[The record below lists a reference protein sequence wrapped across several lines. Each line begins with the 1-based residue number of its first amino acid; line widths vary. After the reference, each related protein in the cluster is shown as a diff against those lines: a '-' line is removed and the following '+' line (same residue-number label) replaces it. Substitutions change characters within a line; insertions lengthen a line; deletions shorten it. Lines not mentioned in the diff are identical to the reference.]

1 MVAVSTSI
9 NKLHYLLMLVAGAL
23 SVFAFAPFKL
33 SPLAWITPIALFYA
47 LTKAQSKKQHIL
59 LGWFFAI
66 GLFGAGASWPFYSI
80 YYFAHAPLAVA
91 LAIAASFSIGVAFL
105 TGGLFGWIVSF
116 YTNTPLLSR
125 LLLFYPAAW
134 VLVEW
139 YRSWFLTGF
148 PWLYLGNTQI
158 DSILSGIAPITG
170 VLGVSLICLLIAG
183 AILSFFLG
191 NSVQRTVEVNSGEAN
206 TKFVNHLAITE
217 EKFGSSARIIA
228 ATILVIITIGSFALS
243 TINWT
248 QKTAEPLTVSV
259 LQSNISQYEKLDP
272 ENLHKMINIYRD
284 MTHKSRNS
292 DLIVWPETG
301 LFDFFNNHMDSLI
314 NPLQKTLKNSDR
326 TIMLGGFYINE
337 TGGVE
342 NSVLALSHDNR
353 EIYSKRHLVPFGEA
367 IPFVKYL
374 GFLGDWIPKSSLVA
388 GQNNGMLTVAGQKA
402 QMSICYEDA
411 FGAETIESLPEATML
426 INLTHDGW
434 FTGSLEPAQHM
445 QIARMRSL
453 ETGRYM
459 VRSTTTGPA
468 GIINEKGQLIATAP
482 PYTKA
487 IITGKVQRFT
497 GATPFVRWGNWLI
510 VSLLSSILIVGFFW
524 NRRALGK

>member
-1 MVAVSTSI
+1 
-9 NKLHYLLMLVAGAL
+9 
-23 SVFAFAPFKL
+23 
-33 SPLAWITPIALFYA
+33 
-47 LTKAQSKKQHIL
+47 
-59 LGWFFAI
+59 
-66 GLFGAGASWPFYSI
+66 
-80 YYFAHAPLAVA
+80 
-91 LAIAASFSIGVAFL
+91 
-105 TGGLFGWIVSF
+105 
-116 YTNTPLLSR
+116 
-125 LLLFYPAAW
+125 
-134 VLVEW
+134 
-139 YRSWFLTGF
+139 
-148 PWLYLGNTQI
+148 
-158 DSILSGIAPITG
+158 
-170 VLGVSLICLLIAG
+170 
-183 AILSFFLG
+183 
-191 NSVQRTVEVNSGEAN
+191 
-206 TKFVNHLAITE
+206 
-217 EKFGSSARIIA
+217 
-228 ATILVIITIGSFALS
+228 
-243 TINWT
+243 
-248 QKTAEPLTVSV
+248 
-259 LQSNISQYEKLDP
+259 
-272 ENLHKMINIYRD
+272 
-284 MTHKSRNS
+284 
-292 DLIVWPETG
+292 
-301 LFDFFNNHMDSLI
+301 MDSLI

>member
-1 MVAVSTSI
+1 MAYVSPSI
-9 NKLHYLLMLVAGAL
+9 HKFHYLLVFIAGAL

-33 SPLAWITPIALFYA
+33 SPFAWLMPIVLFYA
-47 LTKAQSKKQHIL
+47 LSKAQTKKQHFL
-59 LGWFFAI
+59 LGWLFAI

-91 LAIAASFSIGVAFL
+91 LGIAAAFSIGVAFL

-116 YTNTPLLSR
+116 YKNTPLIFR
-125 LLLFYPAAW
+125 LLMFYPAAW
-134 VLVEW
+134 VLIEW

-158 DSILSGIAPITG
+158 DSILSSIAPISG
-170 VLGVSLICLLIAG
+170 VLGVSFICLIIAG

-191 NSVQRTVEVNSGEAN
+191 NSVRRTVKVNSD
-206 TKFVNHLAITE
+206 KVDSKLVSHLAITE

-228 ATILVIITIGSFALS
+228 ALIVVIITVGSFVLS
-243 TINWT
+243 TIDWT
-248 QKTAEPLTVSV
+248 QKVDKPLTVSV

-272 ENLHKMINIYRD
+272 ENLNKMIDVYRA
-284 MTHKSRNS
+284 MTYKSRNS

-301 LFDFFNNHMDSLI
+301 LFDFFNKHIDSLI
-314 NPLQKTLKNSDR
+314 APLQKTLKNTNR
-326 TIMLGGFYINE
+326 TIMLGGFYVNE
-337 TGGVE
+337 RGGVE

-353 EIYSKRHLVPFGEA
+353 EIYSKRHLVPFGES

-388 GQNNGMLTVAGQKA
+388 GKNNGMLTVAGQKA

-411 FGAETIESLPEATML
+411 FGVETIASLPEASML
-426 INLTHDGW
+426 VNLTHDGW
-434 FTGSLEPAQHM
+434 FTGSLQPAQHM

-459 VRSTTTGPA
+459 VRATTTGPA
-468 GIINEKGQLIATAP
+468 GIIDEKGQLIATAT

-487 IITGKVQRFT
+487 IITHKVQRFS
-497 GATPFVRWGNWLI
+497 GATPYVRWGNGLI
-510 VSLLSSILIVGFFW
+510 VGLLLFIMIVGFFW
-524 NRRALGK
+524 DKRIRSM

>member
-1 MVAVSTSI
+1 MTEVTRPL
-9 NKLHYLLMLVAGAL
+9 NKLLYFLVLFSGAL

-33 SPLAWITPIALFYA
+33 YFLAWVTPIGLFYA

-59 LGWFFAI
+59 LGWFFAM

-91 LAIAASFSIGVAFL
+91 LGIAALFSIGVAFL

-116 YTNTPLLSR
+116 YKDTPLLSR

-158 DSILSGIAPITG
+158 DSILSAVAPITG
-170 VLGVSLICLLIAG
+170 VLGVSLVCLVIAG
-183 AILSFFLG
+183 AILSFLLG
-191 NSVQRTVEVNSGEAN
+191 NSVHRTVTVNSNEVNN
-206 TKFVNHLAITE
+206 YLVNHQAVTE
-217 EKFGSSARIIA
+217 EKYGSSARIIA
-228 ATILVIITIGSFALS
+228 ALILVLITLASFSL
-243 TINWT
+243 TRVDWT
-248 QKTAEPLTVSV
+248 QTTGKPLTVSV
-259 LQSNISQYEKLDP
+259 LQSNISQHEKLDP
-272 ENLHKMINIYRD
+272 ANLNKMINIYQD
-284 MTHKSRNS
+284 MTHKSRKS

-301 LFDFFNNHMDSLI
+301 LFDFFNNHMSSLI
-314 NPLQKTLKNSDR
+314 TPLQKTLKNTDR
-326 TIMLGGFYINE
+326 TIMLGGFYVNE
-337 TGGVE
+337 HGGVE
-342 NSVLALSHDNR
+342 NSVLALSGDNR

-367 IPFVKYL
+367 IPFIKYL
-374 GFLGDWIPKSSLVA
+374 KFLGDWIPKSNLVA
-388 GQNNGMLTVAGQKA
+388 GDNEGTLIVAGQKV

-411 FGAETIESLPEATML
+411 FGAETIESLPEATL
-426 INLTHDGW
+426 LVNVTHDGW

-453 ETGRYM
+453 ETGRFM
-459 VRSTTTGPA
+459 VRATTTGPA
-468 GIINEKGQLIATAP
+468 GIINEKGKLIATAA

-487 IITGKVQRFT
+487 IITNKVQRFT
-497 GATPFVRWGNWLI
+497 GATPYVRWGNWLI
-510 VSLLSSILIVGFFW
+510 VGLLLSILIVGFFW
-524 NRRALGK
+524 IKRTPNK

>member
-1 MVAVSTSI
+1 MLDVSPAM
-9 NKLHYLLMLVAGAL
+9 NKFHYLVVLVAGAL
-23 SVFAFAPFKL
+23 SVFAFAPFNV
-33 SPLAWITPIALFYA
+33 SPLAWLMPIALFYA
-47 LTKAQSKKQHIL
+47 LIQAHSKKQHIL

-91 LAIAASFSIGVAFL
+91 LAIAAVFSIGVAFL

-116 YTNTPLLSR
+116 YKGAPLLSR

-158 DSILSGIAPITG
+158 DSLLSSIAPITG
-170 VLGVSLICLLIAG
+170 VLGVSLVCLLIAG

-191 NSVQRTVEVNSGEAN
+191 NSVQRRDKVNSAEVNTTLVSHYVTREE
-206 TKFVNHLAITE
+206 TFVT
-217 EKFGSSARIIA
+217 SARIISA
-228 ATILVIITIGSFALS
+228 SVVVLITLGSFALT
-243 TINWT
+243 TIDWT
-248 QKTAEPLTVSV
+248 QKIAKPLTVSV
-259 LQSNISQYEKLDP
+259 LQSNISQHEKLDP
-272 ENLHKMINIYRD
+272 ANLNKMIKIYKD
-284 MTHKSRNS
+284 MTHKSSNS

-314 NPLQKTLKNSDR
+314 APLQKTLKNTDR
-326 TIMLGGFYINE
+326 TIMLGGFYVNE
-337 TGGVE
+337 GGGVE

-374 GFLGDWIPKSSLVA
+374 GFLGEWIPKSSLVP
-388 GQNNGMLTVAGQKA
+388 GENDGTLLVAGQKA

-411 FGAETIESLPEATML
+411 FGAETITSLPEATML
-426 INLTHDGW
+426 VNVTHDGW

-459 VRSTTTGPA
+459 VRATTTGPA
-468 GIINEKGQLIATAP
+468 GIIDEKGQLIATAT

-487 IITGKVQRFT
+487 IITHKVQRFT
-497 GATPFVRWGNWLI
+497 GATPYVRWGNWLI
-510 VSLLSSILIVGFFW
+510 VGLLLSILIVGFFW
-524 NRRALGK
+524 NRRILIK